1 MKNLFLIAI
10 VLFSTL
16 GLNAQKSLQTYQ
28 LYNAKG
34 KKTTFKKMLK
44 ASQEKDMV
52 FFGEL
57 HNNPICHWLQMELT
71 KAIHAERNLQI
82 GVEMFE
88 RDNEAD
94 LQRYLN
100 NEISKEAMDTLIR
113 FWGNYETDYAPLLE
127 YAKANKIPYTGTN
140 IPRRYA
146 RTVYKSDFEGLDALS
161 DEEKSFIAPLPIIYD
176 AELKPYKDMMS
187 MMGGHGGATL
197 PKAQAIKDATMAHF
211 ILKFW
216 DKKSL
221 FLHIN
226 GAYHSDYFSSIL
238 WYLEQSQTN
247 LNMMT
252 ITTLIQD
259 DIHTFD
265 TEELGKADF
274 YLVIDSDV
282 TTSY

>member
-1 MKNLFLIAI
+1 MKNLLLAT
-10 VLFSTL
+10 VLLFAASNL
-16 GLNAQKSLQTYQ
+16 LAQKSLQNYQ

-34 KKTTFKKMLK
+34 KKTSYKKLVK
-44 ASQEKDMV
+44 AGKDKDMV

-57 HNNPICHWLQMELT
+57 HNNPICHWMQMELS
-71 KAIHAERNLQI
+71 KSMHAERALQI

-94 LQRYLN
+94 LQQYLSGN
-100 NEISKEAMDTLIR
+100 ISKEAADTLIR

-140 IPRRYA
+140 IPRRFA
-146 RTVYKSDFEGLDALS
+146 RIVYKNDFEGLNSLS
-161 DEEKSFIAPLPIIYD
+161 EEEKSFIAPLPIKYD
-176 AELKPYKDMMS
+176 ADLKPYKDMLT

-197 PKAQAIKDATMAHF
+197 PKAQAIKDATMANF
-211 ILKFW
+211 ILDFW
-216 DKKSL
+216 DKESL

-238 WYLEQSQTN
+238 WYIEQEQPG

-252 ITTLIQD
+252 ITTLIQE

-265 TEELGKADF
+265 KEELGKADF